1 MIRLQMVKAEL
12 RCRDSYFQ
20 TIKQLYEETRSED
33 GMHTLVAGSYCKFYR
48 RVIDK
53 DIIRY
58 GYTCDY
64 VGPMNWALKPVPLT
78 SRKYKLHQAPAMTW
92 FRDRQKYNNTLIL

>member
-1 MIRLQMVKAEL
+1 MIRLQIVKAEL

-48 RVIDK
+48 KVIGK
-53 DIIRY
+53 DTIRY
-58 GYTCDY
+58 GYACDY
-64 VGPMNWALKPVPLT
+64 VDPISWTPKPDMLA
-78 SRKYKLHQAPAMTW
+78 SRKCRLHTVPAMTW
-92 FRDRQKYNNTLIL
+92 FRDRPKYNI